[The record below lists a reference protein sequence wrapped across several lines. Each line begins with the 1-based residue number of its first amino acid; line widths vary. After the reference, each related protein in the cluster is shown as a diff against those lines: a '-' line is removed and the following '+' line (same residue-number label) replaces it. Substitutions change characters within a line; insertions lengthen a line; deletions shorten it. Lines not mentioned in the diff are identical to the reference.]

1 MQFGGTENLGLTSIA
16 NYINLFIVNANFPS
30 TGAILIQ
37 ILTGFM
43 GSLFAGA
50 LVALISQKQ
59 FNRAIKR
66 SENNVV
72 SALNPINSMV
82 VTIAHNIQTLA
93 GIVPAITSI
102 GEDVKLLAQV
112 TDKII
117 KGLEKTK

>member
-1 MQFGGTENLGLTSIA
+1 LGLTSIA